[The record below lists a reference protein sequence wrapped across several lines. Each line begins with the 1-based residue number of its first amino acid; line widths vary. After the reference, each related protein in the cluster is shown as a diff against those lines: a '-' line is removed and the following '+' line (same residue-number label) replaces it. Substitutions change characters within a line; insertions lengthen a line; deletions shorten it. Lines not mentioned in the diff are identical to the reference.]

1 MEEEGYYD
9 KERKVA
15 RYSDEEVTIPI
26 KQELAELFKN
36 DQTGGTEKC
45 LFPSFEGF
53 EGRIE
58 YMDADALNIR
68 QHKLS
73 PREKL
78 KLAIENLLQ
87 MKGVTYDGF
96 LQKDIP
102 LHWEQH
108 GDLILL
114 PDNSFTLDEWELFR
128 EELWQ
133 VVAKSLGAAR
143 LAKKSTINNDGF
155 RTPKVSLLLGD
166 NGWVTHTDNGIK
178 YTFDVTKCMFS
189 SGNITEKI
197 RVGNFDCSGQTVVD
211 LYAGIGYFVLPY
223 LVHSKA
229 AMVYACE
236 WNENAVQALK
246 RNLQLNDVDKQCV
259 IYEGDNQKV
268 TRITRKY
275 DLFYSF

>member
-1 MEEEGYYD
+1 MEEKGYYD

-15 RYSDEEVTIPI
+15 RYSEEEVTIPI
-26 KQELAELFKN
+26 KQELADLFKN
-36 DQTGGTEKC
+36 GQSGRAEKS
-45 LFPSFEGF
+45 LLLSI

-58 YMDADALNIR
+58 QADGHAVNIK
-68 QHKLS
+68 QHKVS
-73 PREKL
+73 PQEKL
-78 KLAIENLLQ
+78 KLAIENLLL
-87 MKGVTYDGF
+87 MKGVTHDGF
-96 LQKDIP
+96 LHKDIP

-114 PDNSFTLDEWELFR
+114 PENSFTLDKWELFG

-155 RTPKVSLLLGD
+155 RTPKVSLLLGN

-236 WNENAVQALK
+236 WNENAIQALK
-246 RNLQLNDVDKQCV
+246 RNLQLNGVDKQCV
-259 IYEGDNQKV
+259 IYEGDNKKV
-268 TRITRKY
+268 TSRLKY
-275 DLFYSF
+275 ILFYSL